1 MFMPKGIW
9 IFIEHSNGK
18 IRKVSLEVLS
28 QGRKIAD
35 QTGESLVAVIAGEG
49 IGGFAKEVAEYG
61 ADQVYLLD
69 SPQLAQ
75 YTTGA
80 YTSALNK
87 LIREQ
92 EPLAFLMG
100 HTGLGKDLAP
110 RLAQRLGVGLASD
123 ILDIEVDPE
132 KFLVFK
138 RPVYTGSAFS
148 TVETTSRPVLATVR
162 AKSFLVADPDPSRQA
177 EVIEAPVNIDPADLK
192 VILKEVAI
200 AASSRPAL
208 TEADIVVS
216 GGRGMKGPEN
226 FAILEE
232 LADVV
237 GGAVGASRAACDSG
251 WIANGFQVGQTGSIV
266 APTIYIA
273 CGISGAIQHLAGM
286 NASKVIIAINK
297 DPEAN
302 IFNVADY
309 GIVGDLFEVVPL
321 LTQEFKQLVNS

>member
-1 MFMPKGIW
+1 MSKGIW
-9 IFIEHSNGK
+9 VFIEQSNGQ

-35 QTGESLVAVIAGEG
+35 QIGEPLVAVIAGEG
-49 IGGFAKEVAEYG
+49 IANLAKEAAEYG

-80 YTSALNK
+80 YTSVLNK
-87 LIREQ
+87 LIREK
-92 EPLAFLMG
+92 EPQAFLLG
-100 HTGLGKDLAP
+100 HTGVAKDLAP
-110 RLAQRLGVGLASD
+110 RLAQRLGVGLSSD
-123 ILDIEVDPE
+123 VLDIEVDPE
-132 KFLVFK
+132 RFLVFK
-138 RPVYTGSAFS
+138 RPVYTGNAYSY
-148 TVETTSRPVLATVR
+148 VETTSRPVLATVR
-162 AKSFLVADPDPSRQA
+162 AKSFMVAEPDATRQA
-177 EVIEAPVNIDPADLK
+177 EVMEAAVTVDPEDLK
-192 VILKEVAI
+192 VILKEI
-200 AASSRPAL
+200 AMVASSRPAL
-208 TEADIVVS
+208 TEADIIVS

-237 GGAVGASRAACDSG
+237 GAAVGASRAACDAG
-251 WIANGFQVGQTGSIV
+251 WISNSFQVGQTGSIV
-266 APTIYIA
+266 APTLYIA

-286 NASKVIIAINK
+286 GASKFIVAINK

-321 LTQEFKQLVNS
+321 LTQEFKQLVNN